1 MIIGFIE
8 LRTQKVNVL
17 SPDFLDLSDH
27 KVVSET
33 EVELGVGQWGCQG
46 YPLPVVWWEG
56 LSGGIE
62 IKAVT
67 LFMA

>member
-8 LRTQKVNVL
+8 LRTQKANVV

-27 KVVSET
+27 KAVSET

-46 YPLPVVWWEG
+46 YPLPVV
-56 LSGGIE
+56 
-62 IKAVT
+62 
-67 LFMA
+67 